1 MAAEINMR
9 EMPASARATALEQ
22 AALAAWKDDLTYA
35 YVFAVLAAVAF
46 GRLRALIANSA

>member
-1 MAAEINMR
+1 
-9 EMPASARATALEQ
+9 MPALARATALEQ

-35 YVFAVLAAVAF
+35 YVFVVLAAVAL